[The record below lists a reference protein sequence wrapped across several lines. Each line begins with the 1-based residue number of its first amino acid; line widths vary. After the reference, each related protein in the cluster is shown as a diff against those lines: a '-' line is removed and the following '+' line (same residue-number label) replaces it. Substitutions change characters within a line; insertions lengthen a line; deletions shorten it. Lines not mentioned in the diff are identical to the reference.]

1 MSLDQAEVTFVRRVP
16 AELSTPATLR
26 QYVGTYVTPS
36 GATFDVAL
44 KEDGTLGIN
53 FPGQPFQ
60 ALVPWRPHR
69 FKIKEFSDLTIE
81 FVLEGDRVKAMT
93 QSGPSGKYTFMRK

>member
-1 MSLDQAEVTFVRRVP
+1 MSLDEAEVTFVRRVP
-16 AELSTPATLR
+16 AELTAATTLR

-36 GATFDVAL
+36 GASFDVVL
-44 KEDGTLGIN
+44 KEDGTLGVD

-69 FKIKEFSDLTIE
+69 FKLKEFSDTTIE
-81 FVLEGDRVKAMT
+81 FVLEGGKVKAMT
-93 QSGPSGKYTFMRK
+93 QTDPSGRYTFARK